1 MVNKYTT
8 WIPKRKKEKKTF
20 VIFRAL
26 FSFGRTSLCI
36 STCLFAFFPTQ
47 HRPMKRAHIKWYI
60 HTHTL
65 RRHATNVSRVW
76 SCKFS
81 QACMQCAPKFIFVF
95 LCSFQEKPKIDVVVV
110 ILLVYFHFTGWLCKD
125 KWILH
130 RFFFKISCKFQ
141 SHFATY
147 YNNCPLI
154 HYGFKRFHTAKSLS
168 FISHRAFLFQLKNV
182 STEWV

>member
-1 MVNKYTT
+1 MNTK
-8 WIPKRKKEKKTF
+8 KKERKKKKHL
-20 VIFRAL
+20 L
-26 FSFGRTSLCI
+26 FLEHYLASAELLCAFQRV
-36 STCLFAFFPTQ
+36 CLLFFPTQ

-154 HYGFKRFHTAKSLS
+154 HYGFKRSHTAKSLS